1 MAARM
6 YRRVIYIIVWTMID
20 QLTILIT
27 YVPRSIQL
35 SVEVPSSSYH
45 DHTIHVFY
53 LDAYS
58 LNRLGSVL
66 FQTSMDS
73 SFHLHRKDSFL
84 RSLYVRRWFSR
95 GYHGSPLSLREWC
108 IWRATLAME
117 KDFTRTIDGR
127 LNRQI
132 NGLLRF
138 KKLHERDQ

>member
-27 YVPRSIQL
+27 YVPRSIQS

-95 GYHGSPLSLREWC
+95 GYHGSPLSLRDSRSCMNETNNPLSKQD
-108 IWRATLAME
+108 RACKFVRQVTL
-117 KDFTRTIDGR
+117 
-127 LNRQI
+127 
-132 NGLLRF
+132 
-138 KKLHERDQ
+138 